1 MRAAVCHGARDIRI
15 ETVPRPRPAPG
26 EVLIR
31 VHANGICG
39 TDASEF
45 AGPQMYPLHARHA
58 LTGHE
63 GPMIPGHEFAG
74 RIAEIGDGVEGFTEG
89 EPVVTGAALWCG
101 ECPQCRAG
109 RTSICA
115 LYATVGLHR
124 DGGLA
129 EYVRVPAHIVFS
141 AAPFGLSDDAA
152 VLTQPMAIAVHALRR
167 GRPHEGE
174 NVLVIGAGGIGA
186 FLTFALARSGAHVV
200 AADVSEDRL
209 AVARRL
215 GAEKI
220 VHVRDAAGRLGGI
233 DVARDSNAAAVTGA
247 LMERTFAPTTVFEVT
262 GTDAGFSAAVAAVA
276 AGGRVV
282 TVGIAKHPIAIDARR
297 VTTKE
302 LELVGTNA
310 LIGRED
316 VPEAAR
322 LLALDPAAW
331 QAVAPVA
338 IPLDRLVEDGIVPM
352 TQGRAAHIKLLVD
365 PWTRTARETS
375 MTIEYS
381 WPCLA
386 DRLSQDADAGIL
398 DESG

>member
-15 ETVPRPRPAPG
+15 ENVPRPRPAPG
-26 EVLIR
+26 EVLVR

-45 AGPQMYPLHARHA
+45 AGPQMYPLHARHG

-63 GPMIPGHEFAG
+63 GPLIPGHEFAG
-74 RIAEIGDGVEGFTEG
+74 RIAEVGDGVEGFAEG
-89 EPVVTGAALWCG
+89 EPIVTGAALWCG
-101 ECPQCRAG
+101 VCPQCRAG

-129 EYVRVPAHIVFS
+129 EFVRVPAHIVFP
-141 AAPFGLSDDAA
+141 AAPYGLSDDAA

-167 GRPHEGE
+167 GRPRAGE
-174 NVLVIGAGGIGA
+174 DVLVIGAGGIGA
-186 FLTFALARSGAHVV
+186 FLIFALAHSGASVTAV
-200 AADVSEDRL
+200 DVSDARL
-209 AVARRL
+209 TVPRRL
-215 GAEKI
+215 GALDT
-220 VHVRDAAGRLGGI
+220 VCAGDAATLT
-233 DVARDSNAAAVTGA
+233 AALRETAFV
-247 LMERTFAPTTVFEVT
+247 PTTVFEVS
-262 GTDAGFSAAVAAVA
+262 GTDAGFAAAIAAVA
-276 AGGRVV
+276 AGGRIV
-282 TVGIAKHPIAIDARR
+282 TVGIAKHAIAIDARR

-331 QAVAPVA
+331 HDVAPVA
-338 IPLDRLVEDGIVPM
+338 IPLERLVEDGIVPM
-352 TQGRAAHIKLLVD
+352 TEGRAPHIKLLVD
-365 PWTRTARETS
+365 PWAHTERRTVMA
-375 MTIEYS
+375 
-381 WPCLA
+381 
-386 DRLSQDADAGIL
+386 
-398 DESG
+398 